1 MTDVTTDDT
10 TIDEGALWDE
20 TDDDSKLIAP
30 TEVDDELE
38 ETEETEEPE
47 EVSEEKVS
55 DGEETEG
62 DAEEDE
68 SEAEPEIDYKALWDK
83 SQNEV
88 KAMNGRLKASEL
100 RLHQENE
107 ELARKVPAAPL
118 APTEEDNFLAKFRET
133 YSDDVVKAIDLIT
146 SRKASQMIDASLS
159 SRLSPLENQTAEM
172 VSQAHF
178 GAIEIAHPDL
188 DEIDASPLFESWLQT
203 RPVHIRAAY
212 SHIRERGTPAEVIS
226 MLDEYKENI
235 GSGKQKTIKPVSAPK
250 AKVIAA
256 TAVGRRRGTVGSSKQ
271 VDDSDLAALWAETD
285 D

>member
-1 MTDVTTDDT
+1 MTDDTTTDDT

-20 TDDDSKLIAP
+20 TDDDSKP
-30 TEVDDELE
+30 VEPPEVEKTEEDAEE
-38 ETEETEEPE
+38 ETEESAEETEEAEGETEEETEEEPE
-47 EVSEEKVS
+47 
-55 DGEETEG
+55 T
-62 DAEEDE
+62 
-68 SEAEPEIDYKALWDK
+68 IDYKALWDK

-146 SRKASQMIDASLS
+146 SRKASQLIDASFS
-159 SRLSPLENQTAEM
+159 SRLSPLENQTQEI

-178 GAIEIAHPDL
+178 GAIELAHPDL
-188 DEIDASPLFESWLQT
+188 DEIDASPVFESWLQT

-212 SHIRERGTPAEVIS
+212 SNIRERGTPAEVIS
-226 MLDEYKENI
+226 MLDEYKEAI

>member
-20 TDDDSKLIAP
+20 TDDDSNLVAP
-30 TEVDDELE
+30 PEVE
-38 ETEETEEPE
+38 ETEEETEEEPE
-47 EVSEEKVS
+47 EETEEEPE
-55 DGEETEG
+55 EETEG
-62 DAEEDE
+62 TEEE
-68 SEAEPEIDYKALWDK
+68 EPEAIDYEALWNK

-88 KAMNGRLKASEL
+88 KAMNGRLKASES
-100 RLHQENE
+100 RLQQENE
-107 ELARKVPAAPL
+107 QLARQVPAAPL
-118 APTEEDNFLAKFRET
+118 TPTEDDNFLAKFRET

-159 SRLSPLENQTAEM
+159 SRLTPVEHATQEM

-178 GAIEIAHPDL
+178 GAIETAHPDL